1 MVSAIGANTKI
12 LIRRKLVSFVFI
24 ITLMAVL
31 FFSSLFV
38 TKIPPFA
45 GFIIFASIF
54 LVMDICNIFYSI
66 FFGRVSSLTQEK
78 IFQEVKGLPI
88 LMFLSFALII
98 GAGSMMNIP
107 LTNYTTQL
115 GQLSLI
121 AGLLLIINE
130 FWISLSIGKFYNS
143 ARKNLFIPLK
153 QKYTNNVRG
162 EIISVVVHVITLF
175 SVASKLPRPHDFISF
190 GYLFLILVLGVLYGI
205 KKFKEVTSTTS

>member
-1 MVSAIGANTKI
+1 MTPTTYGAIQPFSAFN
-12 LIRRKLVSFVFI
+12 
-24 ITLMAVL
+24 
-31 FFSSLFV
+31 FS
-38 TKIPPFA
+38 
-45 GFIIFASIF
+45 
-54 LVMDICNIFYSI
+54 
-66 FFGRVSSLTQEK
+66 EK
-78 IFQEVKGLPI
+78 IVTVKIYHGLDI
-88 LMFLSFALII
+88 SVENTANDNGLMRL
-98 GAGSMMNIP
+98 
-107 LTNYTTQL
+107 TTQL